1 MQIPYS
7 KLFSSPMNL
16 EESWSLKFLFNK
28 IFILKNIPNNLLL
41 TRSSYSFV
49 FFFRYDAVIIKQPP
63 VTLSVKKL
71 WKFEKFEKLKIT
83 VVLFSS
89 RILENVGRLGGD

>member
-7 KLFSSPMNL
+7 KLSSSPVNL

-71 WKFEKFEKLKIT
+71 WKFEKLKIT